1 MNTTIKHEGVI
12 SQIEGQKITVRIVQA
27 MACGTCNV
35 AGHCHASGGKE
46 KTVDVYDANAVNYHV
61 GEVVTVIADGS
72 VGHLAVAWGFG
83 IPLIIM
89 LATMF
94 LIKAFTG
101 QDAFAALLSIATLI
115 PYYLILYL
123 FRNKIQRKLV
133 FRIEK

>member
-1 MNTTIKHEGVI
+1 M
-12 SQIEGQKITVRIVQA
+12 
-27 MACGTCNV
+27 
-35 AGHCHASGGKE
+35 
-46 KTVDVYDANAVNYHV
+46 
-61 GEVVTVIADGS
+61 IADGS

-101 QDAFAALLSIATLI
+101 QDTFAALLSIAALI
-115 PYYLILYL
+115 PYYMILYL
-123 FRNKIQRKLV
+123 FRNKIHRKLF